1 MQEKN
6 ITILNTIPEKFD
18 GTSAWVGRDL
28 KMRQNEWLY
37 TLCADKVSEI
47 EHAARH
53 YLSLGCDFG
62 EITAQHFPLPRFSDH
77 LQKMSEKLLRGIGVE
92 VIRGLRI
99 KSYTQQM

>member
-1 MQEKN
+1 
-6 ITILNTIPEKFD
+6 
-18 GTSAWVGRDL
+18 
-28 KMRQNEWLY
+28 MRQNEWLY
-37 TLCADKVSEI
+37 TLCADEVSEI